1 MVYSLINGV
10 VKGRLHLFCLFAAVG
25 SVMFLSCYNVK
36 RFNPYKGILVLSK
49 ISGSQIKKIHN
60 SPHANFKC
68 LAAFLQSLKFVHHN
82 YEINVPYCE
91 K

>member
-1 MVYSLINGV
+1 MI
-10 VKGRLHLFCLFAAVG
+10 
-25 SVMFLSCYNVK
+25 LSCYNVK

-49 ISGSQIKKIHN
+49 ISGSQTKKIHN
-60 SPHANFKC
+60 SPHANFE
-68 LAAFLQSLKFVHHN
+68 SLKFVHHN